1 MRIGLFTTRERKK
14 QGQSSTVTSYV
25 DVNTSEELS
34 AKLSELG
41 AKRVGMLLRD
51 RTGTENHGR
60 SAIRHAAHNVRASPL
75 NLHHCVD
82 HHAVHRQRISYRP
95 SQIIQ

>member
-25 DVNTSEELS
+25 DVNTSKELS

-51 RTGTENHGR
+51 RTGTTKLEGAMFAPNEITAQHM
-60 SAIRHAAHNVRASPL
+60 AWLAEKPAEFQTRAVFFE
-75 NLHHCVD
+75 H
-82 HHAVHRQRISYRP
+82 
-95 SQIIQ
+95 